1 MTVFRGFVMVF
12 LGGAGLALMVS
23 ALPRFRRAVL
33 ARRLTP
39 YLVALAPRPSALLG
53 PGLVIGTFGA
63 VFDPIVERI
72 GRRLHRVLDDGQ
84 ELPAR
89 LQAAGSRLDSS
100 GFRAA
105 QVSWGLAGLGAGL
118 ALAFVLASAG
128 RSVSPILAVG
138 MAGAFGAAGIAAR
151 DRALTKAI
159 ARRREAARVALPTVT
174 DLVCLAVTAGES
186 LRGALGMVAES
197 GGGPLTEEI
206 RRALRAARAGTPLAE
221 ALEARAAVLRLP
233 AFDRF
238 VASVLAAQ
246 ERGIPLADALRSL
259 AFDLREH
266 DKRELIEIA
275 GKKQISML
283 VPVVAMIL
291 PVAICFAFYP
301 GVVAIRTLAR

>member
-1 MTVFRGFVMVF
+1 MTALRGFVIVF
-12 LGGAGLALMVS
+12 LGGAGLTLIVS

-39 YLVALAPRPSALLG
+39 YLVALGPRPSALLG
-53 PGLVIGTFGA
+53 SGLVTGTFGA
-63 VFDPIVERI
+63 VFQPMTERI
-72 GRRLHRVLDDGQ
+72 GGRLHRLLDDGQ

-89 LQAAGSRLDSS
+89 LQASGSRLDSS

-105 QVSWGLAGLGAGL
+105 QVTWGLMGLGAGL
-118 ALAFVLASAG
+118 ALALMLASAG
-128 RSVSPILAVG
+128 RSVSPIFAVG
-138 MAGAFGAAGIAAR
+138 LAGAFGVAGVAAR
-151 DRALTKAI
+151 DRALSKAVE
-159 ARRREAARVALPTVT
+159 RRREAARVALPTVV

-221 ALEARAAVLRLP
+221 ALEARAAVLHLP

-238 VASVLAAQ
+238 VTSVVAAQ

-275 GKKQISML
+275 GRKQISML

-301 GVVAIRTLAR
+301 GIVAIRTLAR

>member
-1 MTVFRGFVMVF
+1 MTALRGFVIVF
-12 LGGAGLALMVS
+12 VGGAGLALIVS

-39 YLVALAPRPSALLG
+39 YLVALGPRPSALLG
-53 PGLVIGTFGA
+53 SGLVTGTFGA
-63 VFDPIVERI
+63 VFQPITERI
-72 GRRLHRVLDDGQ
+72 GGRLHRLLNDGQ

-89 LQAAGSRLDSS
+89 LQASGSRLDPS

-105 QVSWGLAGLGAGL
+105 QVTWGLVGLGSGLSL
-118 ALAFVLASAG
+118 ALMLASAG
-128 RSVSPILAVG
+128 RSVSPIFAVG
-138 MAGAFGAAGIAAR
+138 LAGAFGAAGIAAR
-151 DRALTKAI
+151 DRALSKAVE
-159 ARRREAARVALPTVT
+159 RRREAARVALPTVV

-186 LRGALGMVAES
+186 LRAALGMVAES

-206 RRALRAARAGTPLAE
+206 RRALRAARAGAPLAE
-221 ALEARAAVLRLP
+221 ALEARAAVLQLP

-238 VASVLAAQ
+238 VSSVVAAQ

-291 PVAICFAFYP
+291 PVAIVFAFYP